1 MGKTISFGSKS
12 KATFEE
18 KVYEAR
24 IVRIIGKGLRA
35 GFKDTDKPKEQCR
48 IVFEVPGVTIDG
60 DNGEKLPAL
69 KDMPFM
75 NITGGGPNPS
85 NFEKFLKA
93 AGAAVGDT
101 FESLLGKV
109 VAITLTKKGDYINI
123 SSVGGVSDAVKDTVP
138 PLVAKSYHFD
148 FDNPDAEV
156 FSKLAGFI
164 KEDFKKALNFS
175 GSKVE
180 ELLLAEEAQTDDNEE
195 IGGSL

>member
-1 MGKTISFGSKS
+1 MAKAISFGGSKS
-12 KATFEE
+12 KAAFEE

-35 GFKDTDKPKEQCR
+35 GFKPTDKPKEQCR
-48 IVFEVPGVTIDG
+48 IVFEVPAVTIDG

-85 NFEKFLKA
+85 NFEKLMAA
-93 AGAAVGDT
+93 AGIKTGDS
-101 FESLLGKV
+101 FESLLDKV
-109 VAITLTKKGDYINI
+109 VAITISKKGDYFNI
-123 SSVGGVSDAVKDTVP
+123 ASVSGVSDGVKATVP
-138 PLVAKSYHFD
+138 PLVAKSYFFD

-156 FSKLAGFI
+156 FASLAGFI

-180 ELLLAEEAQTDDNEE
+180 ALLNAEEGNDSEEE